1 MKVALLSDIHGNL
14 PALEKVVSN
23 TKDLDSYLV
32 LGDVVN
38 YGPWSNECV
47 EFLDNLRDCIKLKGN
62 HEDYFINGSCFSNNH
77 LAKEFFSVCF
87 EGFNKTSLI
96 KDYSDHHILGDFTCI
111 HTIEGEYIFED
122 TDIKIEKNYIIGHSH
137 QQYEKIIDKFKIINP
152 GSVGQNRKFINEINY
167 AVFDT
172 KLSKID
178 FKQIIYDVDILISE
192 MKKKNYPEICLDY
205 YRLKDRK

>member
-152 GSVGQNRKFINEINY
+152 GSVGQNRKFINEICRY
-167 AVFDT
+167 LVF
-172 KLSKID
+172 
-178 FKQIIYDVDILISE
+178 ILTHLPNDLE
-192 MKKKNYPEICLDY
+192 
-205 YRLKDRK
+205 